1 MSEVVLAV
9 ILAFFALL
17 GGLGAGAFLFRR
29 KEKEPTKTF
38 EEDVQRILEN
48 AQREAERI
56 INLAKE
62 EAQRVRQEA
71 EEKKREVES
80 LAISKACRA

>member
-17 GGLGAGAFLFRR
+17 GGLGVGAFLFRR

-38 EEDVQRILEN
+38 EEDVQKILEN

-71 EEKKREVES
+71 EERKREVEG
-80 LAISKACRA
+80 LALSKACRP